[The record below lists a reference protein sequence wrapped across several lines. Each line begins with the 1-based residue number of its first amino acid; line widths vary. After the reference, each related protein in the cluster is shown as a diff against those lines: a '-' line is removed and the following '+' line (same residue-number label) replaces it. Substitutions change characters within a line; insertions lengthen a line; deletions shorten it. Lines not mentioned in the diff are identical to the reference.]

1 MKTVFLAAITVL
13 LTISAVAQDFAYTGP
28 AEREVKSFWINAMSI
43 QKTKKYAEG
52 VAVLEEKLKAV
63 KQKDPAYKTDKMEAE
78 ITKWKDKAGTAAS
91 APQAQP
97 DFSNMSPT
105 QKAIKADQL
114 LRKLFDETPI
124 NVSTGTLPA
133 MEFKFNDYTGLL
145 NQYIALNTKPQER
158 DIKRTKTIIEKM
170 VYNTNNDISKIERSN
185 GQNTGED
192 DAKANYY
199 LAKYHQL
206 YWDAAVKIFPE
217 ESSYA
222 DEYKV
227 ITELVNKNGSLDAMK
242 ATMNKNNEA
251 EIKSRKLPTAG
262 VKDTKLEKVLTDGF
276 NAKYGDKATALKV
289 VLVQN
294 GWTTLRNNISGVV
307 TGRERSAKLV
317 YKAKDGK
324 CYLLDDYIFIHED
337 YIGSSFTNTK
347 AVFNGLFGS
356 EMLCENV
363 K

>member
-1 MKTVFLAAITVL
+1 MKTVLSFLFICVFAL
-13 LTISAVAQDFAYTGP
+13 SGKAQDFTYTGP
-28 AEREVKSFWINAMSI
+28 AESEVKSFWINAMGI
-43 QKTKKYAEG
+43 AKTKKYAEG
-52 VAVLEEKLKAV
+52 AATLEDKLQKV

-78 ITKWKDKAGTAAS
+78 IAKWKSKAGDEAS
-91 APQAQP
+91 APAATP
-97 DFSNMSPT
+97 DFSNMSPL
-105 QKAIKADQL
+105 QKSIKADQL

-124 NVSTGTLPA
+124 NVSTGTLSV
-133 MEFKFNDYTGLL
+133 MEFKFRDYTGLVD
-145 NQYIALNTKPQER
+145 QYITLNTKPQDR

-185 GQNTGED
+185 GNNTSDD

-199 LAKYHQL
+199 LARYHQL
-206 YWDAAVKIFPE
+206 YWQAAVKIFPE

-222 DEYKV
+222 DELKV
-227 ITELVNKNGSLDAMK
+227 ITDLVNKNGSLDAMK
-242 ATMNKNNEA
+242 ATMSKNNEA
-251 EIKSRKLPTAG
+251 EIKNRKLPVSN
-262 VKDTKLEKVLTDGF
+262 VKDSKLEKVVMDGF
-276 NAKYGDKATALKV
+276 NATFAGRATALKV

-294 GWTTLRNNISGVV
+294 GWTTLRNSVSGVV
-307 TGRERSAKLV
+307 TGRERSVKVA
-317 YKAKDGK
+317 YKGKDGK
-324 CYLLDDYIFIHED
+324 CYLLDDYIFIREE